1 MGAGAT
7 AERRVAVLSLA
18 LDKSSRSSR
27 PASFSWAGCP
37 SLTTRLAGPG
47 SIPAPSE
54 QWRQVRIATSV
65 IIRLVINYVV
75 AVIWGNPF
83 SRQSGVVCSR
93 VLDLLQS
100 RRPLSVLTPSLDPGS
115 REPTQAESD
124 IVVCAFSQ
132 GAHWHAT
139 VVYPSNLN
147 RAANTAIR
155 QQFLFSLLEERRF
168 FAHLVL
174 RYVRAA
180 RNSASPPEARK
191 SLPAESSSQRVLL
204 FAPGFDVARRRAPGD
219 TVARRKSPRGLRQAL
234 NQKSVQFGQFRR
246 GFRLAGRLPRAT

>member
-1 MGAGAT
+1 M
-7 AERRVAVLSLA
+7 
-18 LDKSSRSSR
+18 
-27 PASFSWAGCP
+27 
-37 SLTTRLAGPG
+37 
-47 SIPAPSE
+47 
-54 QWRQVRIATSV
+54 
-65 IIRLVINYVV
+65 
-75 AVIWGNPF
+75 
-83 SRQSGVVCSR
+83 QSGVVCST
-93 VLDLLQS
+93 VLDLLQP
-100 RRPLSVLTPSLDPGS
+100 RRPLSVLTLSLDPGS

-147 RAANTAIR
+147 SAASTAIR

-191 SLPAESSSQRVLL
+191 SLPAESSSQRVLPKTQSISNL
-204 FAPGFDVARRRAPGD
+204 LA
-219 TVARRKSPRGLRQAL
+219 Q
-234 NQKSVQFGQFRR
+234 QFGQDPSVLESEPASLQTFWADIAC
-246 GFRLAGRLPRAT
+246 RLVQASRSPGVIS

>member
-18 LDKSSRSSR
+18 LDKSSQSRR

-37 SLTTRLAGPG
+37 SLPTRLAGPG

-93 VLDLLQS
+93 VLDLLQP

-147 RAANTAIR
+147 SAASTAIR

-191 SLPAESSSQRVLL
+191 SLPAESSSQPVSPKTRSISNLL
-204 FAPGFDVARRRAPGD
+204 A
-219 TVARRKSPRGLRQAL
+219 Q
-234 NQKSVQFGQFRR
+234 QFGQNPSVLESEPASLQTFWADIACRVVQ
-246 GFRLAGRLPRAT
+246 ATRSPGAIS